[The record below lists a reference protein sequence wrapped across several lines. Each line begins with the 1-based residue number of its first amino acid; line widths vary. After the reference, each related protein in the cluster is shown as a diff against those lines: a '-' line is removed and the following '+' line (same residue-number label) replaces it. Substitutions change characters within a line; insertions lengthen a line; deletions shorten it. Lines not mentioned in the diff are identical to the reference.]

1 MAFVFNKAEF
11 DTKSCREAAEVFPRL
26 MSVDGSVAVVLM
38 ESHCFVLALLYYQLL
53 FCNVVNTA
61 LACQLSRLATLA
73 RIGGCE
79 GRPGPLKWN
88 RPVWPFLC

>member
-11 DTKSCREAAEVFPRL
+11 DTKSGREAAEVFPRL

-61 LACQLSRLATLA
+61 LACYPGADRRPRRPAGTFEMGPPRLAFFFV
-73 RIGGCE
+73 
-79 GRPGPLKWN
+79 N
-88 RPVWPFLC
+88 